1 MGFNLMAAL
10 GGAGRAMS
18 QSIQEDRLQM
28 DKIELMD
35 AEAATRERLAK
46 AAEKREQDRENERIA
61 EGLSYYLTDEEV
73 AVAMRRGIGSAKE
86 LLAKAQNFDGDFG
99 AAFNLPELKTA
110 PYGEDLLES
119 ERFDEINKQA
129 EVARLTAPLSTFI
142 TEEKKPD
149 KESTTYAEWELDWVR
164 AEIDIAAMPDGPE
177 KVKAQNEHDAKLA
190 KYTATRSR
198 IEDAK
203 RKPDDQTTKP
213 YYSIDQIDKLI
224 NGKVN
229 VAFSTITGFAGAREL
244 SQEDRS
250 GSNTIPISD
259 YIGAIMAFNHN
270 EKVGQA
276 KELEES
282 ARAYAE
288 AAETGINNYANKLTD
303 NILNQLKQNGTLTF
317 ERKEQKPTAVL
328 EEDQFKTMSKQNQLD
343 FGGVYIVKTKD
354 NKLLVTTYLGFEDVF
369 GEEPTLK
376 YKEHYTLNVGQEI
389 YNSLEVQQFK
399 KN

>member
-110 PYGEDLLES
+110 PYGEDLLGIET
-119 ERFDEINKQA
+119 EKLNAIKKA

-142 TEEKKPD
+142 TEQPKPD

-164 AEIDIAAMPDGPE
+164 AELDIAAMPDGPE
-177 KVKAQNEHDAKLA
+177 KIKAQNEHDAKLTT
-190 KYTATRSR
+190 YSTTRSR

-203 RKPDDQTTKP
+203 RKPEDKTTKP
-213 YYSIDQIDKLI
+213 YYSTDQIGKLI

-229 VAFSTITGFAGAREL
+229 VAYSTMTGFAGAREL
-244 SQEDRS
+244 DQKDRS
-250 GSNTIPISD
+250 GSNIIPVAD

-276 KELEES
+276 VELTES
-282 ARAYAE
+282 SRAYAE
-288 AAETGINNYANKLTD
+288 AAEVGINSYANKLTND
-303 NILNQLKQNGTLTF
+303 VLNQLKSNNTLDF
-317 ERKEQKPTAVL
+317 SSRDQKPTAVL

-343 FGGVYIVKTKD
+343 FGGIYIVKTKD
-354 NKLLVTTYLGFEDVF
+354 NKLLVATYLGFEDVF
-369 GEEPTLK
+369 GTDKTLK
-376 YKEHYTLNVGQEI
+376 YKEHYNIKIDKSI
-389 YNSLEVQQFK
+389 YDALEVQEF
-399 KN
+399 N

>member
-86 LLAKAQNFDGDFG
+86 LLVKAQNFDGDFG

-110 PYGEDLLES
+110 PYGEDLLGIETEKLNAIKS
-119 ERFDEINKQA
+119 A

-142 TEEKKPD
+142 TEQPKPD

-177 KVKAQNEHDAKLA
+177 KIKAQNEHDAKLA
-190 KYTATRSR
+190 TYSATRSR

-213 YYSIDQIDKLI
+213 YYSTDQIDKLI

-282 ARAYAE
+282 ARTYAE
-288 AAETGINNYANKLTD
+288 AAEVGINMYANKLTD
-303 NILNQLKQNGTLTF
+303 NILNQLKQTGTLTF
-317 ERKEQKPTAVL
+317 GKKEKKPTAVL
-328 EEDQFKTMSKQNQLD
+328 GEDQFKTMSKQNQLD
-343 FGGVYIVKTKD
+343 FGGIYIVKTKD

-369 GEEPTLK
+369 GEDPTLK
-376 YKEHYTLNVGQEI
+376 YKEHYTLNVGQQI
-389 YNSLEVQQFK
+389 YDALEVQEF
-399 KN
+399 N

>member
-10 GGAGRAMS
+10 GGAGRAIS
-18 QSIQEDRLQM
+18 QNIQEERLKM

-35 AEAATRERLAK
+35 AEAATRERLAR
-46 AAEKREQDRENERIA
+46 AEEKREQDKENERIA
-61 EGLSYYLTDEEV
+61 QGLSYYLTDEEV
-73 AVAMRRGIGSAKE
+73 AVAMKRGIGSAKE

-110 PYGEDLLES
+110 PYGEDLLGIETEKLNAIKS
-119 ERFDEINKQA
+119 A

-142 TEEKKPD
+142 TEQPKPD

-177 KVKAQNEHDAKLA
+177 KIKAQNEHDAKLA

-229 VAFSTITGFAGAREL
+229 VAYSTMTGFAGAREL
-244 SQEDRS
+244 DQKDRS
-250 GSNTIPISD
+250 GSNTIPVAD

-270 EKVGQA
+270 EKVGKA
-276 KELEES
+276 SELTES
-282 ARAYAE
+282 SRAYAE
-288 AAETGINNYANKLTD
+288 AAEVGINSYANKLT
-303 NILNQLKQNGTLTF
+303 NNVLNQLKANNTLDFTG
-317 ERKEQKPTAVL
+317 RDQKPTAVL
-328 EEDQFKTMSKQNQLD
+328 EEDQFKKMSKQNQLD
-343 FGGVYIVKTKD
+343 FGGIYIVKTKD
-354 NKLLVTTYLGFEDVF
+354 NKLLVATYLGFEDVF
-369 GEEPTLK
+369 GTDKTLK
-376 YKEHYTLNVGQEI
+376 YKEHYNIKIPKNI
-389 YNSLEVQQFK
+389 YDALEVQEF
-399 KN
+399 N

>member
-10 GGAGRAMS
+10 GGAGRAIS
-18 QSIQEDRLQM
+18 QNIQEERLKM

-35 AEAATRERLAK
+35 AEAATRERLAR
-46 AAEKREQDRENERIA
+46 AEEKREQDKENERIA
-61 EGLSYYLTDEEV
+61 QGLSYYLTDEEV
-73 AVAMRRGIGSAKE
+73 AVAMKRGIGSAKE

-229 VAFSTITGFAGAREL
+229 VAYSTMTGFAGAREL
-244 SQEDRS
+244 DQKDRS
-250 GSNTIPISD
+250 GSNTIPVAD

-270 EKVGQA
+270 EKVGKA
-276 KELEES
+276 SELTES
-282 ARAYAE
+282 SRAYAE
-288 AAETGINNYANKLTD
+288 AAEVGINSYANKLT
-303 NILNQLKQNGTLTF
+303 NNVLNQLKANNTLDFTG
-317 ERKEQKPTAVL
+317 RDQKPTAVL
-328 EEDQFKTMSKQNQLD
+328 EEDQFKKMSKQNQLD
-343 FGGVYIVKTKD
+343 FGGIYIVKTKD
-354 NKLLVTTYLGFEDVF
+354 NKLLVATYLGFEDVF
-369 GEEPTLK
+369 GTDKTLK
-376 YKEHYTLNVGQEI
+376 YKEHYNIKIPKNI
-389 YNSLEVQQFK
+389 YDALEVQEF
-399 KN
+399 N

>member
-46 AAEKREQDRENERIA
+46 AAEKREQDKENERIA

-86 LLAKAQNFDGDFG
+86 LLVKAQNFDGDFG

-110 PYGEDLLES
+110 PYGEDLLGIETEKLNAIKS
-119 ERFDEINKQA
+119 A

-142 TEEKKPD
+142 TEQPKPD

-177 KVKAQNEHDAKLA
+177 KDAALNEHDAKLA

-203 RKPDDQTTKP
+203 RKPEDQTTKP
-213 YYSIDQIDKLI
+213 YYSIDQIGKLI

-229 VAFSTITGFAGAREL
+229 VAYSTMTGFAGAREL
-244 SQEDRS
+244 DQKDRS
-250 GSNTIPISD
+250 GSNTIPVAD

-276 KELEES
+276 PELTES
-282 ARAYAE
+282 SRAYAE
-288 AAETGINNYANKLTD
+288 AAEVGINSYANKLT
-303 NILNQLKQNGTLTF
+303 NNVLNQLKANNTLDFTN
-317 ERKEQKPTAVL
+317 RDQKPTAVL
-328 EEDQFKTMSKQNQLD
+328 EEDQFKKMSKQNQLD
-343 FGGVYIVKTKD
+343 FGGIYIVKTKD
-354 NKLLVTTYLGFEDVF
+354 NKLLVATYLGFEDVF
-369 GEEPTLK
+369 GTDKTLK
-376 YKEHYTLNVGQEI
+376 YKEHYNIKIPKSV
-389 YNSLEVQQFK
+389 YDALEVQEF
-399 KN
+399 N

>member
-35 AEAATRERLAK
+35 AEAATRERRAK
-46 AAEKREQDRENERIA
+46 AAEKREQDKENERIA
-61 EGLSYYLTDEEV
+61 QGLSYYLTDEEV
-73 AVAMRRGIGSAKE
+73 AVAMKRGIGSAKE
-86 LLAKAQNFDGDFG
+86 LLARAQNFDGDFG

-110 PYGEDLLES
+110 PYGEDLLGIET
-119 ERFDEINKQA
+119 EKLNAIKNA

-142 TEEKKPD
+142 TEQPKPD

-164 AEIDIAAMPDGPE
+164 AELDIAAMPDGPE
-177 KVKAQNEHDAKLA
+177 KTTAQNEHDAKLA
-190 KYTATRSR
+190 TYSATRSR

-203 RKPDDQTTKP
+203 RKPEDKTTKP

-229 VAFSTITGFAGAREL
+229 VAYSTMTGFAGAREL
-244 SQEDRS
+244 DQKDRS
-250 GSNTIPISD
+250 GSNTIPVAD

-276 KELEES
+276 SELTES
-282 ARAYAE
+282 SRAYAE
-288 AAETGINNYANKLTD
+288 AAEVGINSYANKLT
-303 NILNQLKQNGTLTF
+303 NNVLNQLKANNTLDFTG
-317 ERKEQKPTAVL
+317 RDQKPTAVL

-343 FGGVYIVKTKD
+343 FGGIYIVKTKD
-354 NKLLVTTYLGFEDVF
+354 NKLLVATYLGFEDVF
-369 GEEPTLK
+369 GTDKTLK
-376 YKEHYTLNVGQEI
+376 YKEHYTINVGQKIYDALEI
-389 YNSLEVQQFK
+389 QEFN
-399 KN
+399 

>member
-46 AAEKREQDRENERIA
+46 AAEKREQDKENERIA

-86 LLAKAQNFDGDFG
+86 LLTKAQNFDGDFG

-110 PYGEDLLES
+110 PYGSDLLES
-119 ERFDEINKQA
+119 ERFDEITKQA

-142 TEEKKPD
+142 TEQPKPD

-164 AEIDIAAMPDGPE
+164 EEIDIAAMPDGPE
-177 KVKAQNEHDAKLA
+177 KDAAKNAHDAKLA
-190 KYTATRSR
+190 KYTTTRSR

-203 RKPDDQTTKP
+203 RKPEDKTTKP
-213 YYSIDQIDKLI
+213 YYSTDQIDKLI

-288 AAETGINNYANKLTD
+288 AAEVGINSYANKLTN
-303 NILNQLKQNGTLTF
+303 NILNQLKTNNTLDF
-317 ERKEQKPTAVL
+317 ASRDQKPTAVL
-328 EEDQFKTMSKQNQLD
+328 EEDQFKTMSKRNQLD

-354 NKLLVTTYLGFEDVF
+354 NKLLVATYLGFEDVF
-369 GEEPTLK
+369 GTDKTLK
-376 YKEHYTLNVGQEI
+376 YKEHYNITIPPSV
-389 YNSLEVQQFK
+389 YNALEVQEF
-399 KN
+399 N

>member
-1 MGFNLMAAL
+1 MAAL

-99 AAFNLPELKTA
+99 AAFNLPEIKTA
-110 PYGEDLLES
+110 PYGEDLLGIETEKLNAIKS
-119 ERFDEINKQA
+119 A

-142 TEEKKPD
+142 TEQPKPD

-177 KVKAQNEHDAKLA
+177 KIKAQNEHDAKLA

-229 VAFSTITGFAGAREL
+229 VAYSTMTGFAGAREL
-244 SQEDRS
+244 DQKDRS
-250 GSNTIPISD
+250 GSNTIPVAD

-270 EKVGQA
+270 EKVGKA
-276 KELEES
+276 SELTES
-282 ARAYAE
+282 SRAYAE
-288 AAETGINNYANKLTD
+288 AAEVGINSYANKLTN
-303 NILNQLKQNGTLTF
+303 NILNQLKTNNTLDF
-317 ERKEQKPTAVL
+317 GGRDQKPTAVL
-328 EEDQFKTMSKQNQLD
+328 EEDQFKTMSKRNQLD

-354 NKLLVTTYLGFEDVF
+354 NKLQVTTYLGFKDVF
-369 GEEPTLK
+369 GEDPTLK
-376 YKEHYTLNVGQEI
+376 YKEHYNITVPPSV
-389 YNSLEVQQFK
+389 YDALEVQEF
-399 KN
+399 N